1 MSPCSVLMESEV
13 EHLSQ
18 ASNAAGIDAAQSLP
32 LPALEAYEALPQ
44 LPKRSL
50 LPFRFRRTIRRHE
63 LRPHSSLWLMPK
75 QHML

>member
-18 ASNAAGIDAAQSLP
+18 ASNAAGIDAAQSL
-32 LPALEAYEALPQ
+32 AGTEAYEALPQ

-75 QHML
+75 QTML